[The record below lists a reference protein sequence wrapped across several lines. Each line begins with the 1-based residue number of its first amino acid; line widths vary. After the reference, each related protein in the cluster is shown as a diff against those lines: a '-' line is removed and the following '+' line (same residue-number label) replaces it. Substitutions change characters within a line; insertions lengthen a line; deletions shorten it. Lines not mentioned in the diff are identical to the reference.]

1 MVRLERLGIPT
12 AAVAT
17 EPFLDEALEQAR
29 VLGMPDYR
37 MVYIPHPVQLLTL
50 DELHAQA
57 DAAVE
62 QSVARRVDG
71 RGRSVGAQAM
81 VGGDALQHCH
91 RAGLLEYR
99 LLRFE
104 RAAR

>member
-37 MVYIPHPVQLLTL
+37 MVYVPHPVQLLTL
-50 DELHAQA
+50 DELHAYA
-57 DAAVE
+57 DRAFDEIVTRLTSQGAPITPPE
-62 QSVARRVDG
+62 QPRGDGARR
-71 RGRSVGAQAM
+71 RS
-81 VGGDALQHCH
+81 
-91 RAGLLEYR
+91 
-99 LLRFE
+99 
-104 RAAR
+104 